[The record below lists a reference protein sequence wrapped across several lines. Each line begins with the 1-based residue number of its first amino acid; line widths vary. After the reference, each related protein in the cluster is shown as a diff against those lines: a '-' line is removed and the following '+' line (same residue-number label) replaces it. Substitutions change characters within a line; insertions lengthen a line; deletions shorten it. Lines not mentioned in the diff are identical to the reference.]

1 MSCAPTVESIQLIMP
16 PKLEPKPL
24 GAYIHE
30 PFNCLQYA
38 VCHGRHA
45 AAFNSDEACQMVISD
60 PKLSETVI
68 GTAVKTVYCL
78 RWAES
83 SALTAAGSLVLHP
96 SSLCPTLEWCENQ
109 NLFQQLFGVEFHNDG
124 HTYV

>member
-1 MSCAPTVESIQLIMP
+1 MVGPIQLIMP
-16 PKLEPKPL
+16 PKLEPNPL

-30 PFNCLQYA
+30 PFNFSQYA
-38 VCHGRHA
+38 VCYGRHA

-68 GTAVKTVYCL
+68 GTAVKTAYCL

-83 SALTAAGSLVLHP
+83 SALTAARSLVLHP
-96 SSLCPTLEWCENQ
+96 SSLCPPLEWCKNQ
-109 NLFQQLFGVEFHNDG
+109 NLFQHLFRVEFHYDG